1 MSRVDIPN
9 PNPETNDQDTGPQF
23 GIQRLYIKDCSFESP
38 NSPQMF
44 LEEWKPEL
52 DLSLDNKSTT
62 LDENLREVV
71 LTVTV
76 TVRVKEKVAFLI
88 EVKQAGIFTAHGFNQ
103 EQLEHMLGSFCPN
116 ILYPYAREAITDLAV
131 RGGFP
136 QLYLNPINF
145 DLLFEQAKQK
155 NNQNIVQ

>member
-1 MSRVDIPN
+1 MSRTDENSN
-9 PNPETNDQDTGPQF
+9 PQSDANPQF
-23 GIQRLYIKDCSFESP
+23 GIQRLYVKDISFEAP

-44 LEEWKPEL
+44 LQEWTPEL
-52 DLSLDNKSTT
+52 DLSLDNKANV
-62 LDENLREVV
+62 LDDNTREVI

-76 TVRVKEKVAFLI
+76 TVKVKEQVAFLI
-88 EVKQAGIFTAHGFNQ
+88 EVKQAGIFTMQGFNP

-116 ILYPYAREAITDLAV
+116 ILYPYAREAVTDLAT

-155 NNQNIVQ
+155 NNSSIIQ

>member
-1 MSRVDIPN
+1 MSRTDENSN
-9 PNPETNDQDTGPQF
+9 PQSDANPQF
-23 GIQRLYIKDCSFESP
+23 GIQRLYVKDISFEAP

-44 LEEWKPEL
+44 LQEWTPEL
-52 DLSLDNKSTT
+52 DLSLDNKVNV
-62 LDENLREVV
+62 LDDNSREVI

-76 TVRVKEKVAFLI
+76 TVKVKEQVAFLI
-88 EVKQAGIFTAHGFNQ
+88 EVKQAGIFTMQGFNA

-116 ILYPYAREAITDLAV
+116 VLYPYAREAVTDLAT

-155 NNQNIVQ
+155 NNSSIIQ